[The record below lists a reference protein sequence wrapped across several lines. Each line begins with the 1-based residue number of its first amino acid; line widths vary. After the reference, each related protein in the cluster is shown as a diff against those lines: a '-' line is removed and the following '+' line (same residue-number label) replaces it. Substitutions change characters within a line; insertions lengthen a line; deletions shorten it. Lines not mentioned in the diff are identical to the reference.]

1 MILKFYGAAQ
11 EVGRSAIVLKLD
23 KTFMLDYGIKLG
35 TEIQIPVSEPKID
48 ALLLSHAHLDHS
60 GDVPALYKD
69 QDFPA
74 FATNPTFKLS
84 DLLLKDSINIAKK
97 NRTKS
102 QFNKKNLSKFKMMQR
117 PKRYHSEFE
126 FGNSRISFHDAGH
139 VCGSAITRIEN
150 DGKTIVYTGDF
161 KLSHQL
167 LHNGAEIVKSNVLI
181 TESTYARKNHPVRD
195 ELTKQFIEKIK
206 ETLDN
211 GGTALIPAFAV
222 GRGQDI
228 LSMLEKNNLTPR
240 VFLAGMIKKASGI
253 ALNHKEFMSN
263 PHLLENAMSHV
274 EFIDKKHQKRIL
286 DEPAIILTTAGM
298 LTGGPVLKYIDKL
311 PNNSHIFLTG
321 YQVEGTNGRMLM
333 DSGYI
338 VDNGEKKKINTPYTF
353 FDFSAHADKN
363 DLIEYAKKSSPE
375 TIVCVHG
382 DKDNAVALADDLR
395 EQGFDAYAPQLGET
409 IKIE

>member
-35 TEIQIPVSEPKID
+35 TEIQIPVSEPRID

-117 PKRYHSEFE
+117 QKKYHSEFE

-150 DGKTIVYTGDF
+150 EGKTIVYTGDF

-181 TESTYARKNHPVRD
+181 TESTYARKSHPIRE
-195 ELTKQFIEKIK
+195 ELTKQFIDKIK

-228 LSMLEKNNLTPR
+228 LAMLEKNNLTPR

-253 ALNHKEFMSN
+253 ALNHKEFMNN

-298 LTGGPVLKYIDKL
+298 LNGGPVLKYIDKL

-321 YQVEGTNGRMLM
+321 YQVEGTNGRLLM

>member
-117 PKRYHSEFE
+117 PKRYHTEFE

-298 LTGGPVLKYIDKL
+298 LNGGPVLKYIDKL

>member
-35 TEIQIPVSEPKID
+35 TEIQTPVSEPKID

-117 PKRYHSEFE
+117 QKKYHSEFE

-150 DGKTIVYTGDF
+150 EGKTIVYTGDF

-181 TESTYARKNHPVRD
+181 TESTYARKSHPIRE
-195 ELTKQFIEKIK
+195 ELTKQFIDKIK

-228 LSMLEKNNLTPR
+228 LAMLEKNNLTPR

-253 ALNHKEFMSN
+253 ALNHKEFMNN

-298 LTGGPVLKYIDKL
+298 LNGGPVLKYIDKL

-321 YQVEGTNGRMLM
+321 YQVEGTNGRLLM

>member
-23 KTFMLDYGIKLG
+23 KTFLLDYGIKLG

-97 NRTKS
+97 NNTKS
-102 QFNKKNLSKFKMMQR
+102 QFSKKNLSKFRMMQR
-117 PKRYHSEFE
+117 HKKYRSEFE

-139 VCGSAITRIEN
+139 VCGSAITKIEN
-150 DGKTIVYTGDF
+150 SGKTIVYTGDF

-167 LHNGAEIVKSNVLI
+167 LHGGAEIVKSNVLI
-181 TESTYARKNHPVRD
+181 TESTYARKNHPGRD

-228 LSMLEKNNLTPR
+228 LAMLEKNNLTPR

-253 ALNHKEFMSN
+253 ALNHKEFMHN
-263 PHLLENAMSHV
+263 PHLLEDAMAHV

-298 LTGGPVLKYIDKL
+298 LNGGPVLKYIDKL
-311 PNNSHIFLTG
+311 PKNSHIFLTG
-321 YQVEGTNGRMLM
+321 YQVDGTNGRMLM

-338 VDNGEKKKINTPYTF
+338 VDNGEKKRINTPYTF

-363 DLIEYAKKSSPE
+363 DLLEYAKKSSPE
-375 TIVCVHG
+375 TVVCVHG
-382 DKDNAVALADDLR
+382 DKENAVALADDLR
-395 EQGFDAYAPQLGET
+395 GHGFDAYAPQLGET

>member
-298 LTGGPVLKYIDKL
+298 LNGGPVLKYIDKL

-321 YQVEGTNGRMLM
+321 YQVEGTNGRILM